1 MLSVRGLSPFQSDFQ
16 VTSRVQAQ
24 RTESEKDPECL
35 VHCEQFQHVLMLL
48 IHQVSEEEAV
58 SLSGP
63 STALTPHFFIFISHP
78 LIKIQ
83 VSHCLKPHMLT
94 PFPWPFDPT
103 SFSTLF
109 SSSVS
114 IRSPQPPSS
123 SFPHPGRR
131 APSACVLAAREGPD
145 IWPRSGPGRPTHPW
159 SALPPYN
166 VAVRTSCGRH

>member
-1 MLSVRGLSPFQSDFQ
+1 MYRKWKR
-16 VTSRVQAQ
+16 SRV
-24 RTESEKDPECL
+24 
-35 VHCEQFQHVLMLL
+35 
-48 IHQVSEEEAV
+48 
-58 SLSGP
+58 SGP
-63 STALTPHFFIFISHP
+63 LWVVSTCPYAADPPSFWGRGSFSQRALDSINSTLFFFFISHP

-94 PFPWPFDPT
+94 PSPWPFDPT
-103 SFSTLF
+103 SFSILF
-109 SSSVS
+109 SSSTS

-123 SFPHPGRR
+123 SFPRPGLR